1 MMSSSTTYQS
11 FTGIVT
17 ASALVLVASGV
28 LGVMP
33 ETKAFWFLSRSS
45 GLVAYGLL
53 WLSVV
58 AGLLISSR
66 ARAIVSPKWAL
77 EVHQMTSGTALG
89 FALFHGLILTGD
101 RYIRLSVWEVLVP
114 WVGTYRPL
122 WMAAGQ
128 VAALLLAAVLGS
140 SLARRRVGNRLWRL
154 LHYSSFLAYWF
165 ALSHAL
171 ALGSEAKHPAVLGFY
186 AVTGAVVL
194 WLTTARIFIREG
206 ERGR

>member
-1 MMSSSTTYQS
+1 MKSSATTYQS
-11 FTGIVT
+11 LTGIVA

-66 ARAIVSPKWAL
+66 ARQIVSPKWAL
-77 EVHQMTSGTALG
+77 EVHQMTSGTALA

-101 RYIRLSVWEVLVP
+101 RYIRLGFWEVLVP
-114 WVGTYRPL
+114 GLSAYRPL

-140 SLARRRVGNRLWRL
+140 SLARRQFGNKLWRL
-154 LHYSSFLAYWF
+154 LHYAAFLAYWL

-171 ALGSEAKHPAVLGFY
+171 ALGSEAKHPGVLGFY
-186 AVTGAVVL
+186 AVTGGVVL